1 MTIRN
6 KLFLAMAGMVATMS
20 IIFAGVTVFVV
31 KQIVER
37 VPIAD
42 RSEEIRL
49 LTELYVSYFERNGGS
64 WNGVAADAD
73 VADYYEEHPDQ
84 STLLLAPGGEAINH
98 AGAVRSE
105 EIRRLGI
112 RQELD
117 AGGKPIATLY
127 YHDAEAAKLALIQLG
142 VGSSVTVFTLAS
154 VILIGLCALLAAWRI
169 SVRLTK
175 PLRSLMPAIE
185 RLGRGEL
192 GVQAPVESADEYGQL
207 AAAFNAMSG
216 ELERAE
222 AMRRSMTADIA
233 HELRTPLA
241 IVRGKLDYLQERG
254 EKVETEQ
261 LLPLQDE
268 LIRLTRLVDDLHR
281 VSLAE
286 AKKLPLD
293 IRAVDLPA
301 LLGRVAERAER
312 EAESQGVRLAVEAAV
327 EVLPAAAIDPNRMT
341 QVFLNLVMNAVR
353 HTPSGGT
360 VTIRSSADPSS
371 GMLYVAVEDTGTG
384 IAPEHLPFI
393 FDRFYRADEDRSRS
407 GGGMGLGL
415 AIAKAFV
422 QAHGGTIEADSELG
436 RGTRMIVSVPAAE
449 GP

>member
-1 MTIRN
+1 MTIRK
-6 KLFLAMAGMVATMS
+6 KLFLAMAGMVAAMS
-20 IIFAGVTVFVV
+20 LIFAGVTVFVV

-42 RSEEIRL
+42 RSEEIHVL
-49 LTELYVSYFERNGGS
+49 SELYVSYFERNGGS
-64 WNGVAADAD
+64 WDGVAEDAD
-73 VADYYEEHPDQ
+73 VADYYEGHPDQ
-84 STLLLAPGGEAINH
+84 SAMLLAPGGESIAH
-98 AGAVRSE
+98 AGSVRPE

-112 RQELD
+112 RHELS
-117 AGGKPIATLY
+117 AGGEPIATLY
-127 YHDAEAAKLALIQLG
+127 YHDAEAANLAIIQLG
-142 VGSSVTVFTLAS
+142 VGSSVTVFSLAS
-154 VILIGLCALLAAWRI
+154 VFLIGLCALFAAWRI
-169 SVRLTK
+169 SERLTR
-175 PLRSLMPAIE
+175 PLRSLMPIIE

-192 GVQAPVESADEYGQL
+192 GVQAPVEGKDEYGKL
-207 AAAFNAMSG
+207 ASAFNAMSG

-222 AMRRSMTADIA
+222 ATRRSLTADIA

-254 EKVETEQ
+254 ETVEPEQ

-268 LIRLTRLVDDLHR
+268 LIRLSRLVDDLHR

-301 LLGRVAERAER
+301 LLDRVAERAEL
-312 EAESQGVRLAVEAAV
+312 EAESKGVRLTVEAADA
-327 EVLPAAAIDPNRMT
+327 LPAAEVDPNRMT
-341 QVFLNLVMNAVR
+341 QVFLNLVMNALR

-360 VTIRSSADPSS
+360 VAIRISADRPA
-371 GMLYVAVEDTGTG
+371 GMLVVAVEDTGTG

-393 FDRFYRADEDRSRS
+393 FDRFYRADADRSRS

-422 QAHGGTIEADSELG
+422 LAHGGTIEAESELG
-436 RGTRMIVSVPAAE
+436 RGTRMIVSVPTAS
-449 GP
+449 